1 MNYYSNSGYQGR
13 RSGTGGGC
21 GCGCNGAA
29 YGPMHYPN
37 SYSPMYQPTYRSG
50 IQPAYQSGNQPAYQL
65 TNQPLNQSAYQP
77 IHQPNQ
83 PANQMPIMNQSPAM
97 PMPVDKQAPSPE
109 LLRMLEAAVAGET
122 EDRIFYKQLIDLAPT
137 SAEKDIIAGIR
148 DDELSHFKQ
157 FRLIY
162 RELTGN
168 EIKQQSERTSEEQ
181 PLSYIANLRK
191 ALFGEIAAV
200 KKYRVI
206 RSELSTRPHR
216 DMLFNIIT
224 DELTHMGKYNYLIT
238 LNKRN

>member
-1 MNYYSNSGYQGR
+1 MNYYSNRGFQGR

-21 GCGCNGAA
+21 GCGCKEAA
-29 YGPMHYPN
+29 NGPMHYPN
-37 SYSPMYQPTYRSG
+37 SYSPMYQPSFLPTYP
-50 IQPAYQSGNQPAYQL
+50 IENQPAYKPMQL
-65 TNQPLNQSAYQP
+65 S
-77 IHQPNQ
+77 
-83 PANQMPIMNQSPAM
+83 ANQIPSMDQSPEMPIS
-97 PMPVDKQAPSPE
+97 VDKHAPSPE
-109 LLRMLEAAVAGET
+109 LLRMLEAAVAGEA

-137 SAEKDIIAGIR
+137 SAEKEIITGIR

-168 EIKQQSERTSEEQ
+168 EIKQQSEQASEEQ

-200 KKYRVI
+200 KRYRVI
-206 RSELSTRPHR
+206 RSELSTKQHR

-238 LNKRN
+238 FNKRS